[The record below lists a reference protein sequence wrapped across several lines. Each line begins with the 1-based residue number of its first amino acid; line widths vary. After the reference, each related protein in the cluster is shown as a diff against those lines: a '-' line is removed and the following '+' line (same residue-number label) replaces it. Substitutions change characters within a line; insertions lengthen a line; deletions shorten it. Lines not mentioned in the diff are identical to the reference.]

1 MGMEIVEEEDE
12 KLIRFYK
19 EIVTLLEGGNVTEKE
34 LEALQD
40 FYIQFKL
47 VNETVNNEDVLKY
60 MYLGWYIH
68 NLRNDLR
75 NI

>member
-1 MGMEIVEEEDE
+1 MEIVEEEDE